1 MDRPREPRSPGPPQ
15 GTIAV
20 TVTGH
25 SFKDALSRF
34 ATGVC
39 VVTAMG
45 DAGSPDGLTISSFT
59 SVSLD
64 PPLVLFCLG
73 RKNEALVRAA
83 RNGRF
88 AVNILS
94 EDQEEISEIFASQ
107 LAYKFAR
114 VACTP
119 GASGCPLIK
128 DALAAIECSLHA
140 SYEGGDHLIVLGLVE
155 RLSVLGGKPLLR
167 YRGRYLRLP

>member
-1 MDRPREPRSPGPPQ
+1 M
-15 GTIAV
+15 
-20 TVTGH
+20 TVNAQ

-39 VVTAMG
+39 VVTSV
-45 DAGSPDGLTISSFT
+45 DAAGRPDGLTISSFT

-64 PPLVLFCLG
+64 PPLVLFCLS
-73 RKNEALVRAA
+73 RKNEALVREA
-83 RNGRF
+83 RDGRF

-107 LAYKFAR
+107 LDDKFAQ
-114 VACTP
+114 VACSA
-119 GASGCPLIK
+119 GAGGCPLIK
-128 DALAAIECSLHA
+128 DALGAIECSLHA
-140 SYEGGDHLIVLGLVE
+140 SYDGGDHLIVLGLVE
-155 RLSVLGGKPLLR
+155 RLGVLGGKPLLR

>member
-1 MDRPREPRSPGPPQ
+1 MAGRRNDRRKGRRKD
-15 GTIAV
+15 IDV
-20 TVTGH
+20 TVTAQ

-39 VVTAMG
+39 VVTAVG
-45 DAGSPDGLTISSFT
+45 EGGKPDGLTISSFT

-73 RKNEALVRAA
+73 RKSAGLVERAQGA
-83 RNGRF
+83 RF
-88 AVNILS
+88 AVNILG

-107 LAYKFAR
+107 LEDKLTR
-114 VACTP
+114 VAWSA
-119 GASGCPLIK
+119 GEGGCPLIK
-128 DALAAIECSLHA
+128 DALASVECSLHA
-140 SYEGGDHLIVLGLVE
+140 SYDGGDHLIVLGLIE